1 MSQLVKDLHV
11 SGLRYVGESAS
22 ATPPSNVSKYKRYS
36 IPYMPNRHCL
46 GYIEGPA
53 ASLTEDTRNGRGY
66 ILKLWQNVEKS
77 PDFLEGMKNA
87 TIVGELDHPEE
98 RIDYS
103 LANGAVILTD
113 WEIREDEG
121 IVWARFAILD
131 NQRGKDLLAYVK
143 FGTVLGVSSRG
154 LGDEIVENGRT
165 LIDPDTYEFYCF
177 DVVAFPAA
185 ECARQS
191 FVSVNELTEAKSVME
206 AFSERVLTEASK
218 CSNRAQLIEL
228 KNVVES
234 TSASDKDLL
243 VEAITDKISSL
254 PESTGDERTVGDEDD
269 ADDGKHILHS
279 NYVAEIEAKDIK
291 INQLEAKLK
300 RSRENAKFFRRMVQ
314 EQRKEIDDLEDAV
327 NSGLES
333 IDSVSADYEA
343 IKASK
348 ESLEADYGT
357 LEQESTAKVSQLESK
372 IVTLTKRVRNNV
384 LESRVNSESCAR
396 LAKQLREA
404 VEARKAAESRAMK
417 FENDL
422 AVSEKANKTLRE
434 ANNRLTRENDRSNRE
449 AHRAV
454 TEAASEASKK
464 DIKIKALQTEL
475 TAVTEAKQSSEKTVT
490 KLQESVKISNERLLK
505 MESYAK
511 RMVIEYA
518 KQACLVNG
526 LKFEAVK
533 AALPQNFAKNDVDK
547 VVKTLSERQHK
558 IDSLPITLSPISTRI
573 VEHKSRANSGTDNS
587 GFVTRALS
595 NN

>member
-22 ATPPSNVSKYKRYS
+22 ANPPSNVSKYKRYS

-66 ILKLWQNVEKS
+66 ILKLWQNVENS
-77 PDFLEGMKNA
+77 DDFKEGMKNA

-154 LGDEIVENGRT
+154 LGDEIVQDGRT

-185 ECARQS
+185 ECARQT
-191 FVSVNELTEAKSVME
+191 FVAVDALHEAKSVME

-218 CSNRAQLIEL
+218 CSTKAQLIEL
-228 KNVVES
+228 QNVVES
-234 TSASDKDLL
+234 TSVADKAML
-243 VEAITDKISSL
+243 VEAISDKISSL
-254 PESTGDERTVGDEDD
+254 PESAGDERTVGDEDD
-269 ADDGKHILHS
+269 AADEKQILHS
-279 NYVAEIEAKDIK
+279 NYTDEIKAKDSK
-291 INQLEAKLK
+291 IRSLEAKLK
-300 RSRENAKFFRRMVQ
+300 QVRENANFFRRTVQ
-314 EQRKEIDDLEDAV
+314 EQRKEIEDLEDAV
-327 NSGLES
+327 NSGIES
-333 IDSVSADYEA
+333 VDTIAADYEA
-343 IKASK
+343 VVASK
-348 ESLEADYGT
+348 ESLEADFET
-357 LEQESTAKVSQLESK
+357 FRNDSAKTVSQLES
-372 IVTLTKRVRNNV
+372 RVAKLQSKSRSNV
-384 LESRVNSESCAR
+384 IESKVNSESCAR

-404 VEARKAAESRAMK
+404 NEAREFAEARADK
-417 FENDL
+417 LAKDL
-422 AVSEKANKTLRE
+422 SESNRVIKTLRE
-434 ANNRLTRENDRSNRE
+434 NVSKLERENKRNSGETQRV
-449 AHRAV
+449 V
-454 TEAASEASKK
+454 TEAANEASRK
-464 DIKIKALQTEL
+464 DSKIRALQTEL
-475 TAVTEAKQSSEKTVT
+475 TAVTEAKESSEKIITE
-490 KLQESVKISNERLLK
+490 LRESVKGKNERLRK
-505 MESYAK
+505 AESYAK
-511 RMVIEYA
+511 KMVIEYA
-518 KQACLVNG
+518 KKAAMANG
-526 LKFEAVK
+526 IRFEAVK
-533 AALPQNFAKNDVDK
+533 AALPENFAKEDIDRVIT
-547 VVKTLSERQHK
+547 TLSERQHK

-573 VEHKSRANSGTDNS
+573 VEHKSRANSDTGNA
-587 GFVTRALS
+587 FVTRALS